1 VTAQAYG
8 NDATQRRDRADQESS
23 ARADAIARLAA
34 RRDDLRAQLRSL
46 SDDESESG
54 RPRFSNHLAEDAQ
67 DQQQRQGAAV
77 VRQMLINDLRQVE
90 HALERSERGQYG
102 ICEDCGHDIP
112 PRRLVVI
119 PDATLC
125 VSCQAQREA
134 RRSAH

>member
-1 VTAQAYG
+1 
-8 NDATQRRDRADQESS
+8 
-23 ARADAIARLAA
+23 
-34 RRDDLRAQLRSL
+34 
-46 SDDESESG
+46 
-54 RPRFSNHLAEDAQ
+54 
-67 DQQQRQGAAV
+67 
-77 VRQMLINDLRQVE
+77 MLINDLRQVE